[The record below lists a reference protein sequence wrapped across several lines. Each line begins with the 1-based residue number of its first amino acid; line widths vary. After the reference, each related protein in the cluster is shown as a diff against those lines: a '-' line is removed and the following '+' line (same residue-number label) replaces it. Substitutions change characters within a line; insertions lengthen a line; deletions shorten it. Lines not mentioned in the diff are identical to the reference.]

1 MSDRAPHI
9 SGIGRTLPGSAQRT
23 SPRAQGLRLRE
34 VLPMQ
39 ANTPWEMLPSRQR
52 TRSAPR
58 NSTRFAAQYSARGL
72 PCERFT
78 AVLTDRT
85 SCITRGRG
93 GWLDLPRGGL
103 APPIPCQLSWRALHR
118 VMGCPHECVSPATG
132 VPQIAADL
140 LHGPSRQGRP
150 SRPGEFHPEPLTDP
164 DLNLSIHPARV
175 TARRLPPSAEPSG
188 SSRFDP
194 VGPRSTTM
202 THPLPPTPLAPLR
215 PYYQPVRP
223 SPPHPSFQPHG

>member
-1 MSDRAPHI
+1 
-9 SGIGRTLPGSAQRT
+9 
-23 SPRAQGLRLRE
+23 
-34 VLPMQ
+34 MQ

-103 APPIPCQLSWRALHR
+103 APPILCQLSWRTLLR
-118 VMGCPHECVSPATG
+118 VRLGS
-132 VPQIAADL
+132 ADHVDGL
-140 LHGPSRQGRP
+140 PRTRP
-150 SRPGEFHPEPLTDP
+150 VY
-164 DLNLSIHPARV
+164 LS
-175 TARRLPPSAEPSG
+175 
-188 SSRFDP
+188 
-194 VGPRSTTM
+194 
-202 THPLPPTPLAPLR
+202 
-215 PYYQPVRP
+215 
-223 SPPHPSFQPHG
+223 

>member
-1 MSDRAPHI
+1 
-9 SGIGRTLPGSAQRT
+9 
-23 SPRAQGLRLRE
+23 
-34 VLPMQ
+34 MQ

-103 APPIPCQLSWRALHR
+103 APPILCQLFLARS
-118 VMGCPHECVSPATG
+118 ATG
-132 VPQIAADL
+132 QSRCFLRVRPTSGYPLKPTVSQSRKCLQRGLGARGKPQLI
-140 LHGPSRQGRP
+140 
-150 SRPGEFHPEPLTDP
+150 EWNTDP
-164 DLNLSIHPARV
+164 RMAGYRGDAR
-175 TARRLPPSAEPSG
+175 TGLW
-188 SSRFDP
+188 SRDRG
-194 VGPRSTTM
+194 VGT
-202 THPLPPTPLAPLR
+202 
-215 PYYQPVRP
+215 
-223 SPPHPSFQPHG
+223 

>member
-1 MSDRAPHI
+1 MKSVERHEARHHRRSSSSCNSKSPIRGSSQRSSDEEVGNALLERFFRPLTGEVASALFPQWAEPLTLFW
-9 SGIGRTLPGSAQRT
+9 GILCC
-23 SPRAQGLRLRE
+23 E

-103 APPIPCQLSWRALHR
+103 APPILCQLAWRTPLR
-118 VMGCPHECVSPATG
+118 V
-132 VPQIAADL
+132 IF
-140 LHGPSRQGRP
+140 GP
-150 SRPGEFHPEPLTDP
+150 
-164 DLNLSIHPARV
+164 
-175 TARRLPPSAEPSG
+175 
-188 SSRFDP
+188 
-194 VGPRSTTM
+194 PRSPVRC
-202 THPLPPTPLAPLR
+202 PLLLRQRTLAAKPLR
-215 PYYQPVRP
+215 SALGQ
-223 SPPHPSFQPHG
+223 

>member
-1 MSDRAPHI
+1 
-9 SGIGRTLPGSAQRT
+9 
-23 SPRAQGLRLRE
+23 
-34 VLPMQ
+34 MQ

-103 APPIPCQLSWRALHR
+103 APPIPCQLSWRALVWVR
-118 VMGCPHECVSPATG
+118 LGPADYRL
-132 VPQIAADL
+132 AL
-140 LHGPSRQGRP
+140 LLRGRC
-150 SRPGEFHPEPLTDP
+150 SSVTRRISV
-164 DLNLSIHPARV
+164 LSN
-175 TARRLPPSAEPSG
+175 
-188 SSRFDP
+188 
-194 VGPRSTTM
+194 
-202 THPLPPTPLAPLR
+202 
-215 PYYQPVRP
+215 
-223 SPPHPSFQPHG
+223 

>member
-1 MSDRAPHI
+1 
-9 SGIGRTLPGSAQRT
+9 
-23 SPRAQGLRLRE
+23 
-34 VLPMQ
+34 MQ

-103 APPIPCQLSWRALHR
+103 APPILCQLSWRTLFWVTGGHAEQ
-118 VMGCPHECVSPATG
+118 VAAAAGCPHKA
-132 VPQIAADL
+132 
-140 LHGPSRQGRP
+140 
-150 SRPGEFHPEPLTDP
+150 
-164 DLNLSIHPARV
+164 
-175 TARRLPPSAEPSG
+175 RLPAG
-188 SSRFDP
+188 GRAFRL
-194 VGPRSTTM
+194 GPI
-202 THPLPPTPLAPLR
+202 A
-215 PYYQPVRP
+215 
-223 SPPHPSFQPHG
+223 